1 MMKVSF
7 LGACAGL
14 LVVVCLRER
23 GTDGVVLG
31 FWEGTRR
38 DVICDLAAALQKG
51 LALKCLEEP

>member
-7 LGACAGL
+7 LGAYAGL
-14 LVVVCLRER
+14 LIVVCLRER

-31 FWEGTRR
+31 FWAGARR

-51 LALKCLEEP
+51 LALNCLEEP